1 LVVKAS
7 PAWLGMF
14 GLARDECV
22 GRTLNIVAG
31 PDTDLHL
38 LRRMVETVRG
48 GRQAA
53 GRLVF
58 YTSHGTRDVY
68 VVQAKPATGGP
79 GGMAVCKLTME
90 PSGAVAFKTA
100 AAEDGACKVVVSLE
114 KPFRIVSS
122 TDEFERRYG
131 FSRDESANRTLGL
144 IHGPET
150 DVRSWLAMVE
160 GAQAGRTLTGT
171 MLTYARDGAALR
183 ASVRVA
189 PVLGRS
195 DIEFAVVTLGCSG
208 QRARAHSSAEEGR
221 DEGTNNAAT
230 RRSLP
235 LHGVH
240 AGAPEERGPSR
251 HAPRP
256 APSVQSSRRSA
267 HELMP
272 VRERPSLSM
281 GDVKRHIE
289 QRARDRQAAQA
300 KADKAEA
307 AAAAKKSTF
316 FGMIVWL
323 LMSVA
328 VVLRLVS
335 PPSGRK
341 GSMGPRKRRNSYA
354 DSWRCFHRTEMGAHE
369 LEFLSPYD

>member
-1 LVVKAS
+1 
-7 PAWLGMF
+7 
-14 GLARDECV
+14 
-22 GRTLNIVAG
+22 
-31 PDTDLHL
+31 
-38 LRRMVETVRG
+38 
-48 GRQAA
+48 
-53 GRLVF
+53 
-58 YTSHGTRDVY
+58 
-68 VVQAKPATGGP
+68 
-79 GGMAVCKLTME
+79 
-90 PSGAVAFKTA
+90 
-100 AAEDGACKVVVSLE
+100 
-114 KPFRIVSS
+114 
-122 TDEFERRYG
+122 
-131 FSRDESANRTLGL
+131 
-144 IHGPET
+144 
-150 DVRSWLAMVE
+150 
-160 GAQAGRTLTGT
+160 
-171 MLTYARDGAALR
+171 
-183 ASVRVA
+183 
-189 PVLGRS
+189 
-195 DIEFAVVTLGCSG
+195 VTLGCSG

-235 LHGVH
+235 LHGVY

-341 GSMGPRKRRNSYA
+341 GGMGPRKRRNSYA

-369 LEFLSPYD
+369 LEALSPYD